1 MTGASRR
8 RGDLLEIAL
17 VNNMPDPALAAT
29 AAQFA
34 RLVRAGAQG
43 REIRWRCHTLPG
55 LERSETA
62 RRYLDR
68 SHEEIEAL
76 YRRGAD
82 AMIVT
87 GCEPRA
93 ARLDD
98 EPYWPALRKLV
109 DWARIHTRSTIWSCL
124 AAHAAVLHLAGME
137 RRRLPQKVS
146 GIYRFEALGPDWA
159 IERGSVET
167 LVPHSRYNALDRED
181 LQREGFAVSSFS
193 PVVGV
198 DAFWREEPS
207 LFVFLQGH
215 PEYDADTLLK
225 EYRRDVLRYLRRE
238 RGEYPAEPENCF
250 KEQTSERLAAL
261 RASVEAG
268 KARGAARTLGDILA
282 NENCNASW
290 ADDTA
295 RLYRNWMRFVSE
307 GPAIS
312 RIGTPAPLAL
322 KSVQA
327 PTAL

>member
-1 MTGASRR
+1 MTGKSRR

-43 REIRWRCHTLPG
+43 REIRWRCYTLPG

-62 RRYLDR
+62 RRYLER

-82 AMIVT
+82 AIIVT

-93 ARLDD
+93 ARLDE
-98 EPYWPALRKLV
+98 EPYWPMLRKLV

-124 AAHAAVLHLAGME
+124 AAHAAVLHLAGVE

-146 GIYRFEALGPDWA
+146 GVYRFEAFGPDWA
-159 IERGSVET
+159 IERGSGEA

-225 EYRRDVLRYLRRE
+225 EYRRDVLRFLRRE
-238 RGEYPAEPENCF
+238 RADYPAEPENCF
-250 KEQTSERLAAL
+250 GEETSERLLAL

-268 KARGAARTLGDILA
+268 KARGAARMLGEILG
-282 NENCNASW
+282 NEDCAASW
-290 ADDTA
+290 TEDTA
-295 RLYRNWMRFVSE
+295 RLYRNWMHFVSRE
-307 GPAIS
+307 STDAQ
-312 RIGTPAPLAL
+312 IGVQESIAL
-322 KSVQA
+322 KSVHA
-327 PTAL
+327 PTAP